1 MNTNNGTLTAD
12 AGNHIYKSFTCATLA
27 SVTLQEGRGVTAKQG
42 VKIKVLIGSLKTIK
56 LTQVNHFIV
65 YHTYHSGEIV

>member
-1 MNTNNGTLTAD
+1 MELSQPMQAIIFIRASLD
-12 AGNHIYKSFTCATLA
+12 ATPA
-27 SVTLQEGRGVTAKQG
+27 SDTFQEGRGVTAKQG

-56 LTQVNHFIV
+56 LTQVNHFMV